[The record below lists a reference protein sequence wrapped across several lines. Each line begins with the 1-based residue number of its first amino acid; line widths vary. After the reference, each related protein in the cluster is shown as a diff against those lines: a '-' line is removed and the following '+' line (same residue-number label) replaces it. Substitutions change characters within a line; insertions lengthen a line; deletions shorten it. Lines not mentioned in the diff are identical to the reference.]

1 MKKIEIKSELKSM
14 GKDKVILVQN
24 ENGHIGS
31 VVIGEPYF
39 KDDKTHVT
47 MSNYNR
53 LTHKDDV
60 VARMYVE
67 KAVLKYQCVVTCIC
81 GIHIDDIT
89 NEEMNEV
96 MKLVKKD
103 IEELLK

>member
-1 MKKIEIKSELKSM
+1 MRKIEIKSELKSM

-31 VVIGEPYF
+31 VVTGDPYI
-39 KDDKTHVT
+39 KDNKVHVT
-47 MSNYNR
+47 MNTYNR
-53 LTHKDDV
+53 LTHKDDI

-67 KAVLKYQCVVTCIC
+67 KAVLKYRCVVTCIC
-81 GIHIDDIT
+81 GIHIDNIT

-96 MKLVKKD
+96 MKIVKKD